1 MSAYICKYIPQG
13 TILFSILTDHFLVHT
28 SQIMKNKY
36 KLNLS
41 KIRTSI
47 GTLGFTSS
55 LAKSFRS
62 TTLPINPWL
71 PINLFMGSEIDRKP
85 LASEDVGFGSPMEE
99 IWLFFD
105 FPCDVLKTEK
115 RMEVLSLIRLI
126 QAHLAV
132 EVNLSLPLVFF
143 QVFHHG
149 VVHDSCI
156 VNQYVNW
163 SQYRLGVSN

>member
-55 LAKSFRS
+55 LAKSFLS

-71 PINLFMGSEIDRKP
+71 PINLFMGREIDRKP

-99 IWLFFD
+99 IWLLFD

-115 RMEVLSLIRLI
+115 RMEVLSLIKLI

-132 EVNLSLPLVFF
+132 KINLSLPLVFF